1 MMVTIKV
8 NGEIKKVQVSKRQE
22 LLIVEDLNKVI

>member
-8 NGEIKKVQVSKRQE
+8 NGEIKKVQVSKHQE